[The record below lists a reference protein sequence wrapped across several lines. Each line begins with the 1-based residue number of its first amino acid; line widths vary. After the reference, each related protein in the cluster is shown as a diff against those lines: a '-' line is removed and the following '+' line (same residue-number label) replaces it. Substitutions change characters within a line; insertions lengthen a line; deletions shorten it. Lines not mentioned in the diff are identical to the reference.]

1 MVSDASL
8 PARPPMLP
16 FDETAFKLVL
26 TSRGSSN
33 ALVFE
38 RAEELDSGS
47 TGVPLTLSSHP
58 GLAVVP
64 RGAEKGPVRFGFD
77 KWMYVELGVGSA
89 KWALTA
95 KMDKHGR
102 AGFIASTHA
111 TPSMVLDISFWQYEE
126 GNEVNLVGEAT
137 REDRSRDL
145 GGGRSWVINSD
156 GTISAALTPN
166 LVLGLSLPDVTLVG
180 TSSADALVFKYTQEL
195 LGNVQMPLTL
205 KSHPGYG
212 VCSKP
217 VRRIDEWGVS
227 YSHWGVGDA
236 AHALVVQMEDT
247 KKGAFVISRE
257 STSRGFVLDVPFDKR
272 EEGTGGDPLA
282 AISFDDPEKNKEAG
296 NKARLFRF
304 NPNGTVSPEYS
315 PHLVLGLRPGACLL
329 PLSGDRVSR
338 TPEPGN
344 VVTEAMSSSED
355 DKKDARKKNKENF
368 GGYYPVV

>member
-1 MVSDASL
+1 MDQQIININNELAGYGILLSWVHEEEK
-8 PARPPMLP
+8 RYR
-16 FDETAFKLVL
+16 E
-26 TSRGSSN
+26 SRN
-33 ALVFE
+33 E
-38 RAEELDSGS
+38 
-47 TGVPLTLSSHP
+47 
-58 GLAVVP
+58 
-64 RGAEKGPVRFGFD
+64 
-77 KWMYVELGVGSA
+77 
-89 KWALTA
+89 
-95 KMDKHGR
+95 HGR
-102 AGFIASTHA
+102 VSRHEDVTHFFR
-111 TPSMVLDISFWQYEE
+111 I
-126 GNEVNLVGEAT
+126 
-137 REDRSRDL
+137 
-145 GGGRSWVINSD
+145 
-156 GTISAALTPN
+156 
-166 LVLGLSLPDVTLVG
+166 VLGLSLPDVTLVG
-180 TSSADALVFKYTQEL
+180 TSSDDALVFKHTQEL

-205 KSHPGYG
+205 KSHPGYS

-217 VRRIDEWGVS
+217 VRRIAEWGVS

-272 EEGTGGDPLA
+272 EEGTGGFPLA
-282 AISFDDPEKNKEAG
+282 TISFDNPDENKEAG

-315 PHLVLGLRPGACLL
+315 PHLVLGLRPGACLP

-368 GGYYPVV
+368 GGYYPIV